1 MNELN
6 NVPIIYIIVLE
17 YFSKKRGHNFEELD
31 TINVESSKLCKRSLE
46 ILEYFFQKFEIIN
59 FDNYVITFFSRLLMI
74 SIMSFFFWII
84 VIG

>member
-31 TINVESSKLCKRSLE
+31 TINVESKLNYASGVLKFWNIFSKSLKLS
-46 ILEYFFQKFEIIN
+46 ILII
-59 FDNYVITFFSRLLMI
+59 M
-74 SIMSFFFWII
+74 
-84 VIG
+84 